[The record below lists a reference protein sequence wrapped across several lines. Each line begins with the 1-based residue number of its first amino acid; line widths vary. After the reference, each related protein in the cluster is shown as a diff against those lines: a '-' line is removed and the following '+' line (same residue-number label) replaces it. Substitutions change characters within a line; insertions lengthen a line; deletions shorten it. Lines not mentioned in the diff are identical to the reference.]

1 MKRFTFKC
9 SFIQK
14 AGHNLTVIKI
24 QMRIEQVNNIEAMQI
39 TSSSGI
45 YKTIYHR
52 GSYLRLFGT

>member
-1 MKRFTFKC
+1 MKRLTLKC

-24 QMRIEQVNNIEAMQI
+24 QMRIEQVNNIEAIQI

-45 YKTIYHR
+45 Y
-52 GSYLRLFGT
+52 